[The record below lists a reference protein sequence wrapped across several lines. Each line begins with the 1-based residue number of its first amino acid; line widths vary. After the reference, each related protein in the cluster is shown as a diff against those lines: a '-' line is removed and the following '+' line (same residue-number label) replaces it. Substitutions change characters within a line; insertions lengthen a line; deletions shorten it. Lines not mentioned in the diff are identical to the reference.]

1 MLLQSLYE
9 FAQSEK
15 LLANLPL
22 QRRTLHA
29 LITLDADGK
38 LRQPYLTELTQPDA
52 KGKESP
58 GSDYLLPR
66 FPGENNGGK
75 AYFLAEGSVALFGR
89 DKTTGEPIPAPVKA
103 DSKEK
108 DKNPTKAFLHFW
120 DQIQAAFDATNDVR
134 LKAMLAFKRE
144 YLVEEDGLIQCQLPF
159 VRMRARDKGK
169 KQGELEFVANTG
181 ATNDGNYIVVEK
193 STFGFSVDGNP
204 VTLINEDDPL
214 REYWFRQF
222 ARQAFA
228 DEAEAGEAEETW
240 TTKATLCLVTGRIG
254 EAIARSHK
262 PKILGVPGIAAGGYI
277 VSFAK
282 AAPAFSSYGFQMGE
296 NSPVSESAAAAY
308 ALALMEL
315 LRSEDNH
322 INLGPVA
329 VCSWAKKSPKAARQ
343 FERHLNKAYPEE
355 VAKFL
360 KAPFAGDAD
369 REIMQSDRLYTIALT
384 GNAGQV
390 VIQHWLSQT
399 LDEAAKHFEQ
409 WWNDL
414 QIASTFSEGATAAKA
429 KRAKTVEATAQPP
442 SPFAIPNL
450 ARATLRESKQ
460 QKTDKLVTERIVQLY
475 RAALEGT
482 APSLMLLKPILD
494 EFQSAF
500 VKDDASKPTYPF
512 NVSRFAL
519 IKLILLRFFRNQ
531 PQRKKGDFM
540 PTPQLADTP
549 EPAYN
554 LGRLLALFESLQDRY
569 HDFEKKGAGVIERY
583 YGTASSAPA
592 AVFPLLCRL
601 ARNHLSK
608 VRKDDESAA
617 NRIDNEIGEI
627 LKKFQPDPAKPGSAP
642 RFKRMLSLPEQG
654 IFALGFYQQRA
665 YDRACV
671 SVLSKLTDAR
681 KRREKK
687 ESFDEPLTKAR
698 DLANEFGYA
707 DLIASVNAFD
717 AG

>member
-1 MLLQSLYE
+1 MLLQALHE
-9 FAQSEK
+9 FAISRK
-15 LLANLPL
+15 LLADLPL

-29 LITLDADGK
+29 LIDIDADGY
-38 LRQPYLTELTQPDA
+38 LRQPYLRELTQTDA
-52 KGKESP
+52 KGKESA
-58 GSDYLLPR
+58 GFDYLLPR

-89 DKTTGEPIPAPVKA
+89 DKTTGEPISAPAKA
-103 DSKEK
+103 ESKEK

-120 DQIQAAFDATNDVR
+120 DQIQAAFDATNDAR

-144 YLVEEDGLIQCQLPF
+144 YLLDQDGLIQCQLPF
-159 VRMRARDKGK
+159 VRMRSKDKGK

-181 ATNDGNYIVVEK
+181 TNDGNYIVVEK
-193 STFGFSVDGNP
+193 STFGFSVEGDP

-214 REYWFRQF
+214 REYWFQQF

-228 DEAEAGEAEETW
+228 DESEASEAEEG
-240 TTKATLCLVTGRIG
+240 TTSRASLCLVTGDIG
-254 EAIARSHK
+254 KPIARSHK

-329 VCSWAKKSPKAARQ
+329 VCSWAKKSPKAGGQMMRLLA
-343 FERHLNKAYPEE
+343 KAYPEDVKRFRAAVIAGNFEGE
-355 VAKFL
+355 VPKY
-360 KAPFAGDAD
+360 
-369 REIMQSDRLYTIALT
+369 DRLYTIALT
-384 GNAGQV
+384 GNAGRI
-390 VIQHWLSQT
+390 VIQHWLDQT
-399 LDEAAKHFEQ
+399 FADAATNFAQ
-409 WWNDL
+409 WQDDL
-414 QIASTFSEGATAAKA
+414 EITPMFSEKATTANPK
-429 KRAKTVEATAQPP
+429 KIEATEQPP

-460 QKTDKLVTERIVQLY
+460 QKPDKLVTERIVQLY

-500 VKDDASKPTYPF
+500 VKEDASKPTYPF

-531 PQRKKGDFM
+531 PQRKQGDFM

-554 LGRLLALFESLQDRY
+554 LGRLLAVFESLQDRY
-569 HDFEKKGAGVIERY
+569 HDFQKKGAGVIERY

-642 RFKRMLSLPEQG
+642 HFKRMLTLPEQG

-665 YDRACV
+665 YDRACA
-671 SVLSKLTDAR
+671 SVLSRLSDAR

-687 ESFDEPLTKAR
+687 ESFDEPLMKAR

-707 DLIASVNAFD
+707 DLIASVNDFD
-717 AG
+717 AT

>member
-1 MLLQSLYE
+1 MLLQALHEY
-9 FAQSEK
+9 AQSRK
-15 LLANLPL
+15 LLADLPL

-29 LITLDADGK
+29 LIDLDADGK
-38 LRQPYLTELTQPDA
+38 LRLPYLKQLTQPDA
-52 KGKESP
+52 KGKESA
-58 GSDYLLPR
+58 GFDYLLPR

-89 DKTTGEPIPAPVKA
+89 DKTTGEPIAAPVKA

-120 DQIQAAFDATNDVR
+120 DQIQAAFEATNDAR

-144 YLVEEDGLIQCQLPF
+144 CLLEQEGLIQCQLPF
-159 VRMRARDKGK
+159 VRMRAKDKGK

-181 ATNDGNYIVVEK
+181 TNDGNYIVVEK
-193 STFGFSVDGNP
+193 STFGFSVDGDP
-204 VTLINEDDPL
+204 VTLVNEDDPL

-222 ARQAFA
+222 GRQAFA
-228 DEAEAGEAEETW
+228 DEAEANDATEVVETQG
-240 TTKATLCLVTGRIG
+240 TLCLVTGRVG
-254 EAIARSHK
+254 EPIARSHK

-322 INLGPVA
+322 INLGPLA
-329 VCSWAKKSPKAARQ
+329 VCSWAKKSPKAGGQMMR
-343 FERHLNKAYPEE
+343 LLTKAYPEE
-355 VAKFL
+355 VKRFRSAVI
-360 KAPFAGDAD
+360 AGNFDD
-369 REIMQSDRLYTIALT
+369 EVPKLDRLYTIALT
-384 GNAGQV
+384 GNAGRI
-390 VIQHWLSQT
+390 VIQHWLDQT
-399 LDEAAKHFEQ
+399 FADAAENFNQ
-409 WWNDL
+409 WQDDL
-414 QIASTFSEGATAAKA
+414 EIAPMFSERATAAKSN
-429 KRAKTVEATAQPP
+429 KSKTVEANEQPP

-500 VKDDASKPTYPF
+500 VKDDASKPTFPF

-531 PQRKKGDFM
+531 PDRKEGDFM
-540 PTPQLADTP
+540 PEPQLADTP

-554 LGRLLALFESLQDRY
+554 LGRLLAVFESLQDRY
-569 HDFEKKGAGVIERY
+569 HNFEKKGAGVVERY

-592 AVFPLLCRL
+592 AVFPQLCKL
-601 ARNHLSK
+601 ARHHMSK
-608 VRKDDESAA
+608 VRKEDESAA
-617 NRIDNEIGEI
+617 RRLDDQIGDI
-627 LKKFQPDPAKPGSAP
+627 LKKFQPAAPGESP
-642 RFKRMLSLPEQG
+642 KFKRMLTLPEQG

-665 YDRACV
+665 KDRAAS
-671 SVLSKLTDAR
+671 SVLSNLGKAR
-681 KRREKK
+681 ELRKAGKP
-687 ESFDEPLTKAR
+687 FDDPLTKAR
-698 DLANEFGYA
+698 DLANEFGYT
-707 DLIASVNAFD
+707 DLIASVSEFD
-717 AG
+717 AQ

>member
-1 MLLQSLYE
+1 MLLQALYE
-9 FAQSEK
+9 YAQSRK
-15 LLANLPL
+15 LLADLPL

-29 LITLDADGK
+29 LIDLDADGK
-38 LRQPYLTELTQPDA
+38 LRLPYLKELTQPDA
-52 KGKESP
+52 KGKESA
-58 GSDYLLPR
+58 GFDYLLPR

-89 DKTTGEPIPAPVKA
+89 DKTTGETIPAPVKA

-120 DQIQAAFDATNDVR
+120 DQIQAAFDVTNDAR
-134 LKAMLAFKRE
+134 LRAMLAFKRG
-144 YLVEEDGLIQCQLPF
+144 YLLEQDGLIQCQLPF
-159 VRMRARDKGK
+159 VRMRAKDKGK

-181 ATNDGNYIVVEK
+181 ANDGNYIVVEK

-228 DEAEAGEAEETW
+228 DETEVGEAEEAS

-254 EAIARSHK
+254 EPIARSHK

-329 VCSWAKKSPKAARQ
+329 ICSWAKNSPKAATQ
-343 FERHLNKAYPEE
+343 FGRHLNKAYPEE

-369 REIMQSDRLYTIALT
+369 REVMQSDRLYTIALT
-384 GNAGQV
+384 GNAGRV

-399 LDEAAKHFEQ
+399 LDDAAKYFKQ
-409 WWNDL
+409 WWSDL
-414 QIASTFSEGATAAKA
+414 QIAPMFSERATNAK
-429 KRAKTVEATAQPP
+429 AKTVEATEQPP
-442 SPFAIPNL
+442 SPFAIRNL
-450 ARATLRESKQ
+450 AHATLRESKQ
-460 QKTDKLVTERIVQLY
+460 QKPDKLVTERIVQLY

-482 APSLMLLKPILD
+482 APSLILLKPILD

-500 VKDDASKPTYPF
+500 VKDDASKPTFPF

-531 PQRKKGDFM
+531 PDRKEGDFM
-540 PTPQLADTP
+540 PEPQLADTP

-554 LGRLLALFESLQDRY
+554 LGRLLAVFESLQDRY
-569 HDFEKKGAGVIERY
+569 HNFEKKGAGVVERF

-592 AVFPLLCRL
+592 AVFPQLCKL
-601 ARNHLSK
+601 ARHHMSK
-608 VRKDDESAA
+608 VRKEDESAA
-617 NRIDNEIGEI
+617 RRLDDQIGDI
-627 LKKFQPDPAKPGSAP
+627 LKKFQPAAPGESP
-642 RFKRMLSLPEQG
+642 KFKRMLTLPEQG

-665 YDRACV
+665 KDRAAA
-671 SVLSKLTDAR
+671 SVLSNLSKAR
-681 KRREKK
+681 ELRKAEKPF
-687 ESFDEPLTKAR
+687 EEPLTKAR
-698 DLANEFGYA
+698 NLAKEFGYA
-707 DLIASVNAFD
+707 DLIASVNEFES
-717 AG
+717 